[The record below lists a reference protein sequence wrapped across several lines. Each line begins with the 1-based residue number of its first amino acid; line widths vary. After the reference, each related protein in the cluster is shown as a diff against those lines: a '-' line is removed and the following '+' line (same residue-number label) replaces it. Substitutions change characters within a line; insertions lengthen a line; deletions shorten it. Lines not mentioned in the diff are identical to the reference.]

1 MTPGFPV
8 VCGYFVPESIG
19 QQLPNVAAVTTG
31 CSPFMLRATSLVGP
45 VGNYGFEKSLYP
57 CCFPK
62 PPEASCQGIVPSLQD
77 SLSGMDLVVVARKDA
92 VETQRPAMIEVCLGT
107 G

>member
-31 CSPFMLRATSLVGP
+31 CSPFMLRATSLVEPGWELRFREESLP
-45 VGNYGFEKSLYP
+45 VL
-57 CCFPK
+57 FP
-62 PPEASCQGIVPSLQD
+62 
-77 SLSGMDLVVVARKDA
+77 
-92 VETQRPAMIEVCLGT
+92 ETA
-107 G
+107 